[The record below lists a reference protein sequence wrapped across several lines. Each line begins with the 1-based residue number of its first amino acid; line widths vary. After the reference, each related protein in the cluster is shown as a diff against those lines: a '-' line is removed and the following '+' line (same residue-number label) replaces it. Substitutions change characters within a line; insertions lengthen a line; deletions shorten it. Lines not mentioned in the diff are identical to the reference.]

1 MASDINNLC
10 NEGSIKTQRIVSE
23 SFWVGEH
30 MQTQGAWCPGR
41 GAGSSEYPHMPPAIW
56 LLQTYTLYNKLAI

>member
-1 MASDINNLC
+1 MASDKYNLC
-10 NEGSIKTQRIVSE
+10 NEGSVKTQTVSK

-30 MQTQGAWCPGR
+30 RETQGRGAW
-41 GAGSSEYPHMPPAIW
+41 GAGSSERLHMPLPIW